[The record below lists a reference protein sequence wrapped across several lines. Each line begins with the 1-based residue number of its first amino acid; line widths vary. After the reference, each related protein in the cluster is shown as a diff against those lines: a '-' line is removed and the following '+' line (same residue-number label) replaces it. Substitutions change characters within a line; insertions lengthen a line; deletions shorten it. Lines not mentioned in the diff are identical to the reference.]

1 MKTPNIKIY
10 QSTTKDK
17 EHYIFRTQNPDVPK
31 TIEEY
36 VNNQTPVGVI
46 YENTDPVTHQTITN
60 MTMTIDESP
69 IGYKGFTALSLPFE
83 FNVPGD
89 MYRIELKNNVAATN
103 VVNYTIHVGS
113 NVISSIDED
122 LNGTVTTYT
131 DPTYIDTNFKILGN
145 ALLINSGICN
155 YTLANFYGTVNT
167 YNFVDDGTQTRPD
180 VTATRA
186 HGVYKPKMVMY
197 KTSKYISFYQD
208 VDFRKNTYY
217 YNVVSKSA
225 SGDVSEISN
234 TQAIEVA
241 ENAANLTYILEESND
256 YFTNTTPT
264 WTEVAR
270 TNPADDIRVFNKDII
285 STIIP
290 TANFG
295 IYANDS
301 KLRLENMREL
311 SVTNLWNSSNRVLM
325 YRDKKAFRAIN
336 KYLSA
341 GVNSEY
347 SDVITFDDQEEVLID
362 KVIIYKKN
370 VTALAPADQD
380 APIAMTDPDAS
391 VIKVFVRQGGTYYT
405 DFFLNKY
412 DTNKNDDYYDYDSDY
427 NKTEIPN
434 YLVTSVTLDSRFP
447 MLKIKDGCLYGNKYN
462 YTVYLFDEFGRTS
475 DPISIVL

>member
-1 MKTPNIKIY
+1 MKTPIIKIY

-17 EHYIFRTQNPDVPK
+17 EHYVFRTQDPNVPK

-36 VNNQTPVGVI
+36 VNNQTPVGVM
-46 YENTDPVTHQTITN
+46 YENTDPVVHQSISN

-83 FNVPGD
+83 FNIPGS
-89 MYRIELKNNVAATN
+89 MYKIELKNNVAATN
-103 VVNYTIHVGS
+103 TVTYTIHVGMS
-113 NVISSIDED
+113 VISSIDED
-122 LNGTVTTYT
+122 LNGVITTYT
-131 DPTYIDTNFKILGN
+131 DPVYINANFKILGN
-145 ALLINSGICN
+145 ALLIESGICN
-155 YTLANFYGTVNT
+155 YTLANFYGTINL
-167 YNFVDDGTQTRPD
+167 YEFVDDGTQTRPD
-180 VTATRA
+180 VTPTRA
-186 HGVYKPKMVMY
+186 DGVYKPKLALY
-197 KTSKYISFYQD
+197 KTAKYISFYQNAD
-208 VDFRKNTYY
+208 DRKNTYY
-217 YNVVSKSA
+217 YNVISKTA
-225 SGDVSEISN
+225 AGNVSEISN
-234 TQAIEVA
+234 TQVVEIA
-241 ENAANLTYILEESND
+241 EDPSKLTYILEESDD
-256 YFTNTTPT
+256 YFTNTSPT
-264 WTEVAR
+264 WKEVAR
-270 TNPADDIRVFNKDII
+270 TNPADDIRVFNKDLV

-301 KLRLENMREL
+301 KLRLENEREL

-336 KYLSA
+336 KLLA
-341 GVNSEY
+341 DGINSEY

-370 VTALAPADQD
+370 VTALAPLDQE
-380 APIAMTDPDAS
+380 APIKMTDPDAS

-434 YLVTSVTLDSRFP
+434 YLVTAVTLDSRFP

-475 DPISIVL
+475 DPITIVL